1 MIIFN
6 GHKLIKAGQKSLEA
20 FPVGDEIQSILK
32 YFKLMKCCS
41 IVIIA
46 GDSVNVQISYS
57 SCCGMEYL
65 SKPVNLI
72 LCTKE

>member
-1 MIIFN
+1 MEKCSMIIFN
-6 GHKLIKAGQKSLEA
+6 GCKLKAGQKSLEA

-46 GDSVNVQISYS
+46 GDSVNVQIS
-57 SCCGMEYL
+57 
-65 SKPVNLI
+65 
-72 LCTKE
+72 

>member
-46 GDSVNVQISYS
+46 GDSVNVQIS
-57 SCCGMEYL
+57 
-65 SKPVNLI
+65 
-72 LCTKE
+72 

>member
-6 GHKLIKAGQKSLEA
+6 GCKLIKAGQKSLEA

-32 YFKLMKCCS
+32 HFKLMKCCS
-41 IVIIA
+41 VVRIA
-46 GDSVNVQISYS
+46 GNSVNVQISYF

-65 SKPVNLI
+65 RLI
-72 LCTKE
+72 FKQNH